1 LFWLGVPRNGTGSFA
16 LYAVLVLGWLYDR
29 SGRSVL
35 PAVLLHTGVN
45 TSGSVVP
52 ATMETLETFPLATDI
67 AGTGGWSSSRPS
79 WSRGG
84 SRDTAVGRPR
94 PESTDGGYRVG
105 SESTDERD

>member
-29 SGRSVL
+29 SGGSVL

-67 AGTGGWSSSRPS
+67 AGTAGMVVLAAVLVTWGQPRYG
-79 WSRGG
+79 R
-84 SRDTAVGRPR
+84 RTATPGIDRRWISGR
-94 PESTDGGYRVG
+94 E
-105 SESTDERD
+105 